1 LIATKLEEVRRRLLD
16 LSRNNRLLNHR
27 ATGQRTLQI
36 VDELPGQVYRLLV
49 DDGRTLQF
57 LSLEEAPPEAR
68 SVIAAEAPLGERGAA
83 SGQAQGTVGEPASPS
98 PGAFPSPGTPG
109 EGQGGGGVEGSHPDN
124 SPPLEATE
132 PPPQPS
138 PGVSGEEENPTAP
151 AEVLSTPSG
160 LIAATTSDS
169 AVPSPGTLEEGKAG
183 GVVESIPSGTI
194 PVLEA
199 TPPPPQ
205 PSPEVPGEG
214 ESGRAMSTTSST
226 PMPTETTALPLAPVA
241 DAPPA
246 ERHRDTKLQT
256 ALEGE
261 KLQTRLVNLAR
272 EANSALQEQG
282 CNILYLTFGIIEW
295 RDVDSADESSRAPL
309 IFVPVEL
316 KRKTVNARY
325 ALQAFDDDVLANPSL
340 VELCQNQFNFS
351 MPTFDAEKDDLE
363 GYLKVAQEAIGLLPG
378 WKYTPEIH
386 LGLFSFS
393 KLLMYRD
400 LDPRNWPAADHLA
413 EHALI
418 QSLTIGTSSETPDG
432 DGIPDPSKLDEM
444 VDPADCFQVVDADS
458 SQQAAIL
465 AAKRGLSLVIDGPP
479 GTGKSQTITNIIA
492 ESLAAGKTVL
502 FVSEKS
508 AALEVVKRRL
518 AEAGLGDFV
527 LELHSR
533 QASKRAVL
541 EEINRVLER
550 DSTPRPVPLAP
561 AEELRQ
567 TRDRLNAYHH
577 DLHTP
582 LGALAISP
590 FEAMSS
596 AIGLAGEP
604 EAHCDIPD
612 VMGWSSQQ
620 LTEADQRLTG
630 LDRCLARVGDESAHP
645 WRGVWLASAGL
656 REKQRIKVACDALV
670 QAIGTLLEAA
680 GALATMLGVAAP
692 TTRMACEERHTAAAA
707 LIDAPASVAE
717 VVCGTN
723 VPGSEADRSYGTAAP
738 GCEPHSRGRMCHW
751 DAPNAELNEWLQ
763 LGKRRQ
769 ELKNVWQALFIP
781 SAEEQEWSDLLTR
794 RRAQHLSLLRFFR
807 PSWYA
812 DGKCLKA
819 AMKGQALPPAG
830 SELESL
836 SALIESGAL
845 RKRIEARANDLGP
858 MFGSEWKGIDGDW
871 LALER
876 FAAGALAVRK
886 LILSQHLDAAAA
898 GKWLTAADRGPLA
911 STANAVQEALN
922 HLADCSHEWLE
933 SIGSDEQRW
942 LVNRLPAPSP
952 GIPGEGWGEGDS
964 EVESRSN
971 SQGIS
976 SATST
981 TPSAPITLTPA
992 LSRSTGR
999 GGGSPQILKP
1009 PVKAALASADLP
1021 ALAGRLSDL
1030 PAQIERLDEWIELR
1044 RCVTECS
1051 NTSLRSYVDW
1061 ALFGDASLARG
1072 RLAPVF
1078 RRHFHRLWVE
1088 EAFAQRESL
1097 RGFRGQ
1103 DHESVIE
1110 KFRELDRQW
1119 IQLTRERL
1127 AEKLASR
1134 RQGTQQPA
1142 HRLSKLGMLQA
1153 EIRKKSRHMPLRK
1166 LLAAAGEVVQSIK
1179 PCFMMSPLSV
1189 AQYLAPGGVTF
1200 DLVVFDE
1207 ASQVEPA
1214 DAYGAIARG
1223 RQLLLV
1229 GDERQLPPTNFFAR
1243 NDPEQPQADD
1253 DPVVHCIDLE
1263 SILSLGIVRL
1273 PHRCGLRWHYRSR
1286 HSSLIEF
1293 SNHEFYDDRLRV
1305 FPSPHTDCSEMGLA
1319 FRYVENSV
1327 YLRGAGRFNPIE
1339 ARTVAEA
1346 VISHALRTP
1355 EQSLGVGTL
1364 NQPQQRAIEDEIE
1377 RLRRSHQDE
1386 RVEEFFA
1393 RHAVA
1398 DPFFVKNLE
1407 NIQGDERDV
1416 IFLSIGFGK
1425 DSNGRLH
1432 VAFGALN
1439 SEGGWRRLNVLVTRA
1454 RQRCVVFSSVR
1465 ADDIDLGATQ
1475 ARGVV
1480 ALKEYLSAAEQGRL
1494 KEALVPGG
1502 DHVSNFEA
1510 TVCGALRDKGWEVH
1524 AQVGCAGFAID
1535 LAVVDPR
1542 APGRYLLGI
1551 ECDGATYH
1559 SSPTARD
1566 RDRLRQAVLESLGWT
1581 IQRIW
1586 STDWFHRPQMT
1597 LKAVLDHLDE
1607 LKKAPVS
1614 TEKPPHCHAAVPV
1627 RTTGET
1633 EKPRRPTSPG
1643 TPQEGRSEA
1652 DFENQRR
1659 ATDEITLTPTLS
1671 RSTGR
1676 GGKSA
1681 PLKTDNADL
1690 PPGVIEY
1697 RHDRN
1702 DKARGTA
1709 ASLLAMKPAQ
1719 LAKTINDI
1727 VKTEGPIHS
1736 EEALHVCTEMFG
1748 AKASA
1753 RPREAFERGMD
1764 SAIASGTIVRRGDFL
1779 WSAGQSEAPVRHRG
1793 GDCPV
1798 TDAERIC
1805 PEEFDAAV
1813 RLVLQQQF
1821 GLPFDALTEA
1831 TARFLG
1837 FSRTGTKLKSAIEQS
1852 LVRLDQRQEIQLDNA
1867 RFVTLKRASC

>member
-27 ATGQRTLQI
+27 TTGQRTLQI

-68 SVIAAEAPLGERGAA
+68 SAIAAEVPSAVNGAL
-83 SGQAQGTVGEPASPS
+83 PS
-98 PGAFPSPGTPG
+98 DDSAVAGDSTFPSPGTPG
-109 EGQGGGGVEGSHPDN
+109 EGQGGGPVENGRRSALPPAKSDEPFQPAPDVSEDGEVLDAPTAVSITLPDN
-124 SPPLEATE
+124 ITP

-138 PGVSGEEENPTAP
+138 PGV
-151 AEVLSTPSG
+151 
-160 LIAATTSDS
+160 
-169 AVPSPGTLEEGKAG
+169 
-183 GVVESIPSGTI
+183 
-194 PVLEA
+194 
-199 TPPPPQ
+199 
-205 PSPEVPGEG
+205 PGEG
-214 ESGRAMSTTSST
+214 ESGASSAAVSPSQPTSITTESS
-226 PMPTETTALPLAPVA
+226 PPSAPEAPELPLAPVA
-241 DAPPA
+241 EATPA
-246 ERHRDTKLQT
+246 ERHRDSKLQT

-295 RDVDSADESSRAPL
+295 RDAAAADESSRAPL

-325 ALQAFDDDVLANPSL
+325 ALQAFDDDVVANSSL
-340 VELCQNQFNFS
+340 NELCQTQFGFS
-351 MPTFDAEKDDLE
+351 MPAFDVEKDDLE
-363 GYLKVAQEAIGLLPG
+363 DYLQRAQEALASLPG

-413 EHALI
+413 DHALI
-418 QSLTIGTSSETPDG
+418 QSLTLGISSEPHDG
-432 DGIPDPSKLDEM
+432 EGIPDPAKLDEM

-518 AEAGLGDFV
+518 TEAGLGDFV

-550 DSTPRPVPLAP
+550 DVTARPVSLAP

-567 TRDRLNAYHH
+567 TRDRLNTFHR
-577 DLHTP
+577 DLHAPMGT
-582 LGALAISP
+582 LAISP
-590 FEAMSS
+590 FEAMSM
-596 AIGLAGEP
+596 AIGLAGAP
-604 EAHCDIPD
+604 EARCDIPD
-612 VMGWSSQQ
+612 VMGWSAQQ
-620 LTEADQRLTG
+620 LTDADQRLAG
-630 LDRCLARVGDESAHP
+630 LDRCLGRVGDESAHP
-645 WRGVWLASAGL
+645 WRGVWLTSAGI
-656 REKQRIKVACDALV
+656 REKQRIKIACDTLV
-670 QAIGTLLEAA
+670 RAIPELLEVG
-680 GALATMLGVAAP
+680 GALASMLGVAAP
-692 TTRMACEERHTAAAA
+692 SSCAACGDQQAAADA
-707 LIDAPASVAE
+707 IISAPASVAE
-717 VVCGTN
+717 VIC
-723 VPGSEADRSYGTAAP
+723 GTAAL
-738 GCEPHSRGRMCHW
+738 GCEPDSRGRLSRNENPW
-751 DAPNAELNEWLQ
+751 DSANAELTDWLR

-769 ELKNVWQALFIP
+769 ELKSIWQTLFVP
-781 SAEEQEWSDLLTR
+781 SAEEQDWSDLLQR
-794 RRAQHLSLLRFFR
+794 RRVQHGSLWRFFK
-807 PSWYA
+807 PAWYA
-812 DGKCLKA
+812 DGKRLKA
-819 AMKGQALPPAG
+819 ATKDHSLPAG
-830 SELESL
+830 IGELAPL
-836 SALIESGAL
+836 AALIESGAL
-845 RKRIEARANDLGP
+845 RKQIEIRADNFRP

-871 LALER
+871 SALER
-876 FAAGALAVRK
+876 FAAGAQHIRGL
-886 LILSQHLDAAAA
+886 LLSKTLDEASAL
-898 GKWLTAADRGPLA
+898 KWLTTAERGPLA
-911 STANAVQEALN
+911 SAANAVQTALRQS
-922 HLADCSHEWLE
+922 DVCWREWLE
-933 SIGSDEQRW
+933 SIGSDGKRW
-942 LVNRLPAPSP
+942 LRSGCSAPSP
-952 GIPGEGWGEGDS
+952 GTPGEGWGEGDF
-964 EVESRSN
+964 EYQRRST
-971 SQGIS
+971 
-976 SATST
+976 AKE
-981 TPSAPITLTPA
+981 TLTPA

-999 GGGSPQILKP
+999 GSSSSQVPDWNNSD
-1009 PVKAALASADLP
+1009 LASISR
-1021 ALAGRLSDL
+1021 RLSEL
-1030 PAQIERLDEWIELR
+1030 PPQIERLDEWIELR

-1051 NTSLRSYVDW
+1051 NTSLRSFVEW
-1061 ALFGDASLARG
+1061 ALFGDARTARG
-1072 RLAPVF
+1072 QLSSVF
-1078 RRHFHRLWVE
+1078 RRHFYRLWVE
-1088 EAFAQRESL
+1088 QACSQRASL

-1103 DHESVIE
+1103 DHETVIAT
-1110 KFRELDRQW
+1110 FRELDRQW

-1153 EIRKKSRHMPLRK
+1153 EIRKKTRHMPLRK

-1189 AQYLAPGGVTF
+1189 AQYLAPGGLTF

-1253 DPVVHCIDLE
+1253 DPDVHSIDLE

-1305 FPSPHTDCSEMGLA
+1305 FPSPHTDCSEIGLQ

-1327 YLRGAGRFNPIE
+1327 YLRGAGRFNPVE
-1339 ARTVAEA
+1339 AKTVAEA
-1346 VISHALRTP
+1346 VIRHALETP
-1355 EQSLGVGTL
+1355 EQTLGVGTL

-1377 RLRRSHQDE
+1377 RLRRSHKDE
-1386 RVEEFFA
+1386 RVEQFFA
-1393 RHAVA
+1393 RHAVG

-1425 DSNGRLH
+1425 DTNGRLH
-1432 VAFGALN
+1432 VSFGALN

-1480 ALKEYLSAAEQGRL
+1480 ALKEYLYAAEQGRL
-1494 KEALVPGG
+1494 KEALVAGG
-1502 DHVSNFEA
+1502 DHDSDFEA
-1510 TVCGALRDKGWEVH
+1510 AVCTALRDKGWEVH

-1597 LKAVLDHLDE
+1597 LQVVLDNL
-1607 LKKAPVS
+1607 LKLKSSPQ
-1614 TEKPPHCHAAVPV
+1614 KPPHGHAAEPLVPENEAANRP
-1627 RTTGET
+1627 RTT
-1633 EKPRRPTSPG
+1633 PSPG
-1643 TPQEGRSEA
+1643 TPEEGRREG

-1659 ATDEITLTPTLS
+1659 ATSQDTLTPALS

-1676 GGKSA
+1676 GGKSPA
-1681 PLKTDNADL
+1681 PKSTNGEL
-1690 PPGVIEY
+1690 PPGVVHY
-1697 RHDRN
+1697 HSDRSG
-1702 DKARGTA
+1702 KPRGNA
-1709 ASLLAMKPAQ
+1709 ASLLGTKPDQ
-1719 LAKTINDI
+1719 LAKLLETI
-1727 VKTEGPIHS
+1727 VKIEGPIHS
-1736 EEALHVCTEMFG
+1736 EELLHVCTEMFA

-1753 RPREAFERGMD
+1753 RPREAFERGVD
-1764 SAIASGTIVRRGDFL
+1764 AAIAAGTVIRRDDFL
-1779 WSAGQSEAPVRHRG
+1779 WPAGQTGAPVRYRG
-1793 GDCPV
+1793 GECHV

-1821 GLPFDALTEA
+1821 GLPFDAVTEA
-1831 TARFLG
+1831 TARLLG

-1852 LVRLDQRQEIQLDNA
+1852 LVRLNQREEIQLDNA
-1867 RFVTLKRASC
+1867 KFVTLKPASC

>member
-36 VDELPGQVYRLLV
+36 VDELPGQVYSLLV

-68 SVIAAEAPLGERGAA
+68 SVIAADLSLEEGGAPSGRAPGALGE
-83 SGQAQGTVGEPASPS
+83 SPFPS
-98 PGAFPSPGTPG
+98 PGIFPSPGTPG
-109 EGQGGGGVEGSHPDN
+109 EGQGGGGAEGSPSN
-124 SPPLEATE
+124 TSPPLLVTQPA
-132 PPPQPS
+132 PHPS
-138 PGVSGEEENPTAP
+138 PGV
-151 AEVLSTPSG
+151 
-160 LIAATTSDS
+160 
-169 AVPSPGTLEEGKAG
+169 
-183 GVVESIPSGTI
+183 
-194 PVLEA
+194 
-199 TPPPPQ
+199 
-205 PSPEVPGEG
+205 PGEG
-214 ESGRAMSTTSST
+214 ADSHAMSMPPSATT
-226 PMPTETTALPLAPVA
+226 PPEPPALPLAPVA
-241 DAPPA
+241 DAAPA
-246 ERHRDTKLQT
+246 ERHRDSKLQT

-282 CNILYLTFGIIEW
+282 CNILYLTFGMIEW
-295 RDVDSADESSRAPL
+295 RDAESADESSRAPL

-325 ALQAFDDDVLANPSL
+325 ALQMFDDDVVANPSL
-340 VELCQNQFNFS
+340 NELCQTQFNFS
-351 MPTFDAEKDDLE
+351 LPAFDAEKDDPE
-363 GYLKVAQEAIGLLPG
+363 QYLQRAQEAIASLPG
-378 WKYTPEIH
+378 WKFTPEIH

-413 EHALI
+413 DHELI
-418 QSLTIGTSSETPDG
+418 QSLTLGTSPEDHDG
-432 DGIPDPSKLDEM
+432 EGIPDPSKLDEM

-458 SQQAAIL
+458 SQQSAIL
-465 AAKRGLSLVIDGPP
+465 AAKRGMSLVIDGPP

-518 AEAGLGDFV
+518 TEAGLGDFV

-541 EEINRVLER
+541 EEINRVLES
-550 DSTPRPVPLAP
+550 DVAARPVPLAP

-567 TRDRLNAYHH
+567 TRDRLNTYHR

-590 FEAMSS
+590 FEGMSL
-596 AIGLAGEP
+596 AIGLADEP

-612 VMGWSSQQ
+612 VMAWSAQH
-620 LTEADQRLTG
+620 LTEADQHLAG

-645 WRGVWLASAGL
+645 WRGVWLSSAGL
-656 REKQRIKVACDALV
+656 REKQRIKIACDALV
-670 QAIGTLLEAA
+670 HAIGELLDLAGTLASMVGVPAPSTRMSCEEQRDVS
-680 GALATMLGVAAP
+680 GALVNS
-692 TTRMACEERHTAAAA
+692 
-707 LIDAPASVAE
+707 PASVAE
-717 VVCGTN
+717 VVCGT
-723 VPGSEADRSYGTAAP
+723 AAL
-738 GCEPHSRGRMCHW
+738 GCETDSGGRLGGTETPW
-751 DAPNAELNEWLQ
+751 DNPNAELNDWLQ
-763 LGKRRQ
+763 LGVRRQ
-769 ELKNVWQALFIP
+769 DLKKVWQALFIP
-781 SAEEQEWSDLLTR
+781 SAEEQDWSDLLAR
-794 RRAQHLSLLRFFR
+794 RRAQHASFLRFFN

-812 DGKCLKA
+812 DGRRLKA
-819 AMKGQALPPAG
+819 AMKDTSGGSSFPSPGTPGEGQGGGVSRERRTDTIRQLPATPPPPQPSPGVPGEGASFAGGALSKFSPSRP
-830 SELESL
+830 LEPL
-836 SALIESGAL
+836 AALIESGTL
-845 RKRIEARANDLGP
+845 RKRIEKRASNFGP

-871 LALER
+871 SALQRFAVSALEI
-876 FAAGALAVRK
+876 RK
-886 LILSQHLDAAAA
+886 LILSQRLDAASAL
-898 GKWLTAADRGPLA
+898 KWLSAPDRAPLA
-911 STANAVQEALN
+911 SAGNEVQAALN
-922 HLADCSHEWLE
+922 HLADCWREWLE
-933 SIGSDEQRW
+933 SIGSDERRW
-942 LVNRLPAPSP
+942 LASSFNSPSP
-952 GIPGEGWGEGDS
+952 GTPGEGWGEGDS
-964 EVESRSN
+964 EFERRSN
-971 SQGIS
+971 AQRIS
-976 SATST
+976 SADPAASH
-981 TPSAPITLTPA
+981 APITLTPA
-992 LSRSTGR
+992 LSRGTGR
-999 GGGSPQILKP
+999 GSSSPEILKSP
-1009 PVKAALASADLP
+1009 PKPKANWENADLP
-1021 ALAGRLSDL
+1021 ALAQRLTEL
-1030 PAQIERLDEWIELR
+1030 PSQIERLDDWIDLR

-1051 NTSLRSYVDW
+1051 NTSLRSYVEW
-1061 ALFGDASLARG
+1061 ALFGDARIARG
-1072 RLAPVF
+1072 RLSPVF
-1078 RRHFHRLWVE
+1078 RRHFYRLWVE
-1088 EAFAQRESL
+1088 ETFAQRESL
-1097 RGFRGQ
+1097 RKFRGQ
-1103 DHESVIE
+1103 DHESVIQ
-1110 KFRELDRQW
+1110 KFRDLDRQW

-1127 AEKLASR
+1127 ADKLASR

-1253 DPVVHCIDLE
+1253 DSEVHSTDLE

-1293 SNHEFYDDRLRV
+1293 SNHEFYDDRLRI

-1339 ARTVAEA
+1339 AKTVAEA
-1346 VISHALRTP
+1346 VIRHAIETP

-1377 RLRRSHQDE
+1377 RLRRAHSDE
-1386 RVEEFFA
+1386 LVEQFFA
-1393 RHAVA
+1393 RHAVG

-1425 DSNGRLH
+1425 DGNGRLH

-1454 RQRCVVFSSVR
+1454 RQRCIVFSSVR

-1480 ALKEYLSAAEQGRL
+1480 ALKEYLYAAEQGRL
-1494 KEALVPGG
+1494 KEAMVPGG
-1502 DHVSNFEA
+1502 DHDSDFEA
-1510 TVCGALRDKGWEVH
+1510 AVCGSLRDKGWEVH

-1597 LKAVLDHLDE
+1597 LQAVLTHLEE
-1607 LKKAPVS
+1607 LKKAPLQ
-1614 TEKPPHCHAAVPV
+1614 TRKPPHSHAAVAPES
-1627 RTTGET
+1627 GNET
-1633 EKPRRPTSPG
+1633 NKLGRSTPSPG
-1643 TPQEGRSEA
+1643 TPGEGRGEG
-1652 DFENQRR
+1652 DFENQRLS
-1659 ATDEITLTPTLS
+1659 TSENTLTPTLS
-1671 RSTGR
+1671 RNTGR

-1681 PLKTDNADL
+1681 PSNSADGDL
-1690 PPGVIEY
+1690 PPGVIHY
-1697 RHDRN
+1697 RSDRN
-1702 DKARGTA
+1702 GKARGTP
-1709 ASLLAMKPAQ
+1709 ASLLAMKPEQ
-1719 LAKTINDI
+1719 LAKVLTII
-1727 VKTEGPIHS
+1727 VMTEGPIHV
-1736 EEALHVCTEMFG
+1736 EEVLHVCTEMYG

-1753 RPREAFERGMD
+1753 RPREAFERGLD
-1764 SAIASGTIVRRGDFL
+1764 SAIAAGTIPRRGDFL
-1779 WSAGQSEAPVRHRG
+1779 WPAGQTDAQVRYRG
-1793 GDCPV
+1793 GECPV

-1805 PEEFDAAV
+1805 PEEFDSAV

-1831 TARFLG
+1831 TARLMG
-1837 FSRTGTKLKSAIEQS
+1837 FSRTGPKLKSAIEQS